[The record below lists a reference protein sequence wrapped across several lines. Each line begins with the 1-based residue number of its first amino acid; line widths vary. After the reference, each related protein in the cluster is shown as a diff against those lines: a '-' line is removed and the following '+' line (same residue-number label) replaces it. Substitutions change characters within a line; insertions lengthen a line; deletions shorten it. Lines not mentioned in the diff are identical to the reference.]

1 MTPMRTVTLL
11 CLLVVGSAC
20 DDLLTVDNPTDI
32 LDEDLNNLQYADAL
46 ANSAEGTL
54 SLVYDAAVRYSDLAA
69 DGIMHV
75 SNRRENVELDQGDFE
90 GFNGRTEVVWDELS
104 RARWTATEVT
114 SRLTELVSSPSTDLR
129 VARTKYW
136 DGVARITLA
145 DYFREVPLDGGP
157 PNSPTVIYEQAVTL
171 LTEAAE
177 IASAAG
183 STLYE
188 AAAFGS
194 LARTYRSLFYEGG
207 ATDMDILAT
216 AEEYAGRALAL
227 SPDFRLDLV
236 YAPPGTQNG
245 LGEGLRAIGQY
256 DVMEDAWANTL
267 DPVSG
272 DPEPRI
278 QHGPVEL
285 TSAFGDPVY
294 TQLKYTSPSAPIPVS
309 RWQEARL
316 IQAEYHASDGDL
328 DEAVQAISDVRAAVG
343 LPPFDSQDPDEVWD
357 QLIYERSVEFWLE
370 GRRFTDIRYY
380 GILPARWSQA
390 SMAAGADRRWPVSLR
405 EQGTNPNYN

>member
-1 MTPMRTVTLL
+1 MRCIRVVTVLG
-11 CLLVVGSAC
+11 LVVLGSAC
-20 DDLLTVDNPTDI
+20 DGLLTVDNPTDI
-32 LDEDLNNLQYADAL
+32 LDEDLDNIQYADAL
-46 ANSAEGTL
+46 ANSAEGAL
-54 SLVYDAAVRYSDLAA
+54 SLVYDAVVRYSDLAG
-69 DGIMHV
+69 DGVMHV

-104 RARWTATEVT
+104 QARWTATEVT
-114 SRLTELVSSPSTDLR
+114 RRLTELLDSPSTDLR

-157 PNSPTVIYEQAVTL
+157 PNSPTVIYQQAVDLFTD
-171 LTEAAE
+171 AAA
-177 IASAAG
+177 IAAAAG

-188 AAAFGS
+188 AAAYAS

-207 ATDMDILAT
+207 ASDADLLAT
-216 AEEYAGRALAL
+216 ARDHAERALML

-272 DPEPRI
+272 NPDPRI
-278 QHGPVEL
+278 QHGPIEL

-294 TQLKYTSPSAPIPVS
+294 TQLKYTSPSDPIPVS

-316 IQAEYHASDGDL
+316 IQAEYHL
-328 DEAVQAISDVRAAVG
+328 HNDELEEAAQAISDVRAAVG
-343 LPPFDSQDPDEVWD
+343 LPAFDSQDTDEVWD
-357 QLIYERSVEFWLE
+357 QLIYERAVEFWLE

-380 GILPARWSQA
+380 GILPARWSAA
-390 SMAAGADRRWPVSLR
+390 SKAAGADRRWPVSLR